1 MALEDDSPN
10 TVIKPDGSSMAKPME
25 LAGIKWHVNGLGGTL
40 KRGAEDFLVEEV
52 MPDGALSP
60 IRAEN
65 AGAREWDSIKGSGEY
80 LHISL
85 TKKNWETSLALKQVA
100 NTLGVGITRL
110 GFAGTKDRVA
120 LTSQRISLW
129 NPDAGIIEK
138 LKSFKST
145 GLWLAPIQYS
155 KDRVYL
161 GDLKG
166 NKFTVTLRDAKAT
179 EKEAL
184 NAVEDLKKGFP
195 NFFGLQRFG
204 STRMNTH
211 VVGLH
216 VLKGDFKAAVIE
228 YISGG
233 EDETRKRLRELL
245 DENDY
250 QEAIKTCPLK
260 WRHELT
266 LLHCLS
272 EKYRDYPGALKKLS
286 PAVKKLFVHAY
297 QSKVFNEL
305 LSKRLAEGVELKG
318 ELPLPGFDTSKQ
330 ASKEL
335 VGEVQALLERD
346 GLSFES
352 FRIKSLNE
360 LGSPGALRKAWVV
373 PEGVELL
380 SIKKG
385 KEGLDLALTFSL
397 EKSSY
402 ATVALRP
409 FTA

>member
-1 MALEDDSPN
+1 MALEDDHPQAVLNPQARSVPELE
-10 TVIKPDGSSMAKPME
+10 E
-25 LAGIKWHVNGLGGTL
+25 LAGIKRTVKGLKGMI
-40 KRGAEDFLVEEV
+40 KWQAEDFKVEEV
-52 MPDGALSP
+52 MPDGTIILA
-60 IRAEN
+60 RAEN
-65 AGAREWDSIKGSGEY
+65 ASESEWDSVKGSGEY

-100 NTLGVGITRL
+100 NGLGVGISRL

-120 LTSQRISLW
+120 VTSQRISLW
-129 NPDAGIIEK
+129 KPEPEIIER
-138 LKSFKST
+138 LKSFRAKD
-145 GLWLAPIQYS
+145 LWLAPIQYS

-161 GDLKG
+161 GDLRG

-184 NAVEDLKKGFP
+184 NAVEELKNGFP

-216 VLKGDFKAAVIE
+216 ILKGDFKAAVIE

-233 EDETRKRLRELL
+233 EDETRKLLRNLL

-250 QEAIKTCPLK
+250 QEAIKACPVK

-266 LLHCLS
+266 LLHYLS

-305 LSKRLAEGVELKG
+305 LSKRLAEKSDLNV
-318 ELPLPGFDTSKQ
+318 ELPLPGFDTPKQ
-330 ASKEL
+330 VSKEL
-335 VGEVQALLERD
+335 VEEVQKLLEKD
-346 GLSFES
+346 GLTFES
-352 FRIKSLNE
+352 FRVKSLNE
-360 LGSPGALRKAWVV
+360 LGSPGAMRKAWVV

-380 SIKKG
+380 SVKKG
-385 KEGLDLALTFSL
+385 AEGLDLTLSFCL

-402 ATVALRP
+402 ATIALKP
-409 FTA
+409 FT